1 MDNKYVFLTEIE
13 EPWAQMLMEML
24 EKNGIASVGF
34 SVHGAGLVTMTGV
47 REKRKVHVPAERLEA
62 AEDILRAFF
71 TQQASQEE

>member
-13 EPWAQMLMEML
+13 EPWAQMLMEIL

-47 REKRKVHVPAERLEA
+47 REKRKIHVPAGQLEA
-62 AEDILRAFF
+62 AQDILQAFF
-71 TQQASQEE
+71 VKEE

>member
-47 REKRKVHVPAERLEA
+47 REKRKVHVPAEQLEA